1 MPGPP
6 QTTAPGRSGGERP
19 SAAAYVPPG
28 ADLGGLREAARH
40 CRGCHLHE
48 NASQTVFGDGSPTAR
63 VVLVGEQPGDQEDR
77 RGAPFVGPAGRL
89 LDRALEEA
97 GIDRAE
103 AYVTNAVKHF
113 KFTQSAPGKRRIHA
127 TPDTWEVQACRPWL
141 TAELA
146 LLEPEVVVALGA
158 TAGKALLGPSF
169 RVTKQRGLLLPWLGD
184 RPAAPSGHR
193 NEPTLDDV
201 LQGSLEEEEAAPH
214 NRFVLATLH
223 PSAVL
228 RADDQDAA
236 YAGVVADLRVAAG
249 ALA

>member
-1 MPGPP
+1 
-6 QTTAPGRSGGERP
+6 
-19 SAAAYVPPG
+19 
-28 ADLGGLREAARH
+28 
-40 CRGCHLHE
+40 
-48 NASQTVFGDGSPTAR
+48 

-97 GIDRAE
+97 GIDRSM

-169 RVTKQRGLLLPWLGD
+169 RVTKQRGLLLPWPGE
-184 RPAAPSGHR
+184 RPAPVRSGT
-193 NEPTLDDV
+193 ELTLDDALV
-201 LQGSLEEEEAAPH
+201 EPPEEDAAPH